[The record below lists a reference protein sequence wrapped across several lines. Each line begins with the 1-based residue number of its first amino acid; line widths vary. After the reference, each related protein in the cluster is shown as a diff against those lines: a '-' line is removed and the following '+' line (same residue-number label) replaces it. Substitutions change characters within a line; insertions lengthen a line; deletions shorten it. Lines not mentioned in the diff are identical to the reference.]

1 MDSSLLFLPV
11 HGNLKW
17 CFYTLF
23 INVEFC
29 DVIIS
34 SHNLLSLQRGTDQC
48 DNIGQETERGPQWF
62 NGQGHC
68 G

>member
-1 MDSSLLFLPV
+1 MIMT
-11 HGNLKW
+11 LKW

>member
-1 MDSSLLFLPV
+1 MSYDSDFKMVFL
-11 HGNLKW
+11 
-17 CFYTLF
+17 
-23 INVEFC
+23 FC

-48 DNIGQETERGPQWF
+48 DNVGQETERGPQWF